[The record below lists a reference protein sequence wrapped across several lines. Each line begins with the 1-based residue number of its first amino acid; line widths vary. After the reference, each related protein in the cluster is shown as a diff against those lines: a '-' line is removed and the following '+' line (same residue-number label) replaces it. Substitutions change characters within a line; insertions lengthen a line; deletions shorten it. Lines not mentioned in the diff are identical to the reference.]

1 MFFENFPVFLLNFE
15 RVMSFGGFF
24 VCFFLWTQ
32 TAIQNVE
39 LPLLFLHCELQR
51 HLEKVEGWDSKH
63 LKDSFAASKCPIC
76 AMFDIDIFCY
86 DLVSFKGF
94 DLSPLTFSPL
104 WSMQNMLWCLWVE
117 AERWYG
123 LILMCKYCLY
133 IYIFKYIYKQKKT
146 TISKWETNV
155 KWLTLQNE
163 NHLKIMSWW
172 MLSEIFFYILK
183 SLEKKRTQLAKWEKL
198 SEEHYKGN
206 VFINL

>member
-1 MFFENFPVFLLNFE
+1 MFFEKFSVFLLNFE
-15 RVMSFGGFF
+15 RVMSFG
-24 VCFFLWTQ
+24 VFLWTQ

-63 LKDSFAASKCPIC
+63 LKDSFAASNCPIC

-94 DLSPLTFSPL
+94 DLSPLTFFPL

-123 LILMCKYCLY
+123 LILMCKYCSTKKNNDKQVGDICEMINATEWKSSENHVMMNVVRNIFLY
-133 IYIFKYIYKQKKT
+133 FEIIREKEDT
-146 TISKWETNV
+146 TCKV
-155 KWLTLQNE
+155 GKAVRRTLQRE
-163 NHLKIMSWW
+163 C
-172 MLSEIFFYILK
+172 FY
-183 SLEKKRTQLAKWEKL
+183 
-198 SEEHYKGN
+198 
-206 VFINL
+206 

>member
-24 VCFFLWTQ
+24 VCFFCECKQQSKMLNCHSCFYIASCSATWRKWRGGTVNISR
-32 TAIQNVE
+32 THLPLQNVQSVPC
-39 LPLLFLHCELQR
+39 LILISFVMILFL
-51 HLEKVEGWDSKH
+51 SK
-63 LKDSFAASKCPIC
+63 A
-76 AMFDIDIFCY
+76 
-86 DLVSFKGF
+86 
-94 DLSPLTFSPL
+94 LTFHLWHFPL
-104 WSMQNMLWCLWVE
+104 CDLCKTCSGVSGLKLRDGMDWFWCVNTV
-117 AERWYG
+117 
-123 LILMCKYCLY
+123 Y
-133 IYIFKYIYKQKKT
+133 IYIYLNIYINKKKT

>member
-133 IYIFKYIYKQKKT
+133 IYIFKYIYINKKNNDKQVGDECEMINATEWKSSENHVMMNVVRNIFLYFEIIREKEDT
-146 TISKWETNV
+146 TCKV
-155 KWLTLQNE
+155 GKAVRRTLQRE
-163 NHLKIMSWW
+163 C
-172 MLSEIFFYILK
+172 FY
-183 SLEKKRTQLAKWEKL
+183 
-198 SEEHYKGN
+198 
-206 VFINL
+206 